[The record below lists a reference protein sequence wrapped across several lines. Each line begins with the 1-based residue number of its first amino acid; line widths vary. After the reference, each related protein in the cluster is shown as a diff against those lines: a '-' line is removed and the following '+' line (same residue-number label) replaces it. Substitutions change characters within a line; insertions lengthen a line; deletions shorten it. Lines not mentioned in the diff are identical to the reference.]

1 MKETISFED
10 AVRTIA
16 RFWSVLS
23 TIMILLFLFGEG
35 LEPGNLKLIEWIG
48 LIFFPVGVLVGLI
61 ISWRKE
67 IAGGIVTIA
76 SIVIFAFI
84 MAINWFI
91 IALGFPALLFIFHG
105 LITRNEKNSD

>member
-1 MKETISFED
+1 MKETISFEE

-23 TIMILLFLFGEG
+23 IIMILLFLFGEG
-35 LEPGNLKLIEWIG
+35 LEPAKLKLIEWIG
-48 LIFFPVGVLVGLI
+48 LIFFPFGTLVGLI

-67 IAGGIVTIA
+67 IVGGIVIIT
-76 SIVIFAFI
+76 SIVIFGFI

-105 LITRNEKNSD
+105 LITQNKDEN

>member
-10 AVRTIA
+10 AVKTIA

-23 TIMILLFLFGEG
+23 TIMILLFIFGEG
-35 LEPGNLKLIEWIG
+35 LEPAKLKLIEWIG
-48 LIFFPVGVLVGLI
+48 FIFFPVGVLGGLI

-67 IAGGIVTIA
+67 ISGAIITMV

-84 MAINWFI
+84 MTINWFI
-91 IALGFPALLFIFHG
+91 IALGFPALLFIFHAI
-105 LITRNEKNSD
+105 ITKDKD